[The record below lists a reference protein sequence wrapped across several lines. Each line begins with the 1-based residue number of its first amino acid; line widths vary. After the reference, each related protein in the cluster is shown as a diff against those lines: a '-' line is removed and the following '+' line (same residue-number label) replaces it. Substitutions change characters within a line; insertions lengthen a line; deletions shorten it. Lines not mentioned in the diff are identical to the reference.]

1 MTDARVKRQQAISD
15 MLREGPVR
23 SQDEIALRL
32 SGAGFEV
39 TQATVSRDLEQ
50 IGAIKVKRGG
60 SLGYALPEQ
69 LGASDWAA
77 SRLKRIFAEW
87 VQAVEPAGS
96 LVVVRTPPGSAHVV
110 SLALDQA
117 KLTQVAGTIAGDD
130 TIFVAVRSGF
140 RVEELAQVLEGLT
153 KA

>member
-1 MTDARVKRQQAISD
+1 MTDARAKRQQAISD

-77 SRLKRIFAEW
+77 SRLQRIFAEW

-140 RVEELAQVLEGLT
+140 HVEELAQVLESLT